1 MIKNLNEYCKNIE
14 KICQK
19 AKDEKMHGHKIAG
32 YFCAYTP
39 LEILDAA
46 GYKCVRLCC
55 IDNEHILAAESD
67 LPKNLCPL
75 IKSSYGATLMNE
87 GSYLEWADIIIGE
100 TTCDGKKKMYDL
112 LGKKKKMYVLQIPQG
127 TKLDYSR
134 KLWLSEINKFINFM
148 EQESE
153 IKISD
158 EAIRAAANKRNEL
171 RLAVSELM
179 KAMKKPNVP
188 ISGLELYRLLEWSY
202 YNTNIEESIFV
213 TKALVEELCAKPTS
227 IPDKKHRILITGC
240 PIGGVLDKVVGT
252 IERNGGSVVCYEN
265 CFGFKT
271 VNSII
276 DTGRENIKEAI
287 ADAYLEI
294 GCSVMTPNKKR
305 IENLCSL
312 IDEFRIEGVVDVT
325 LQTCT
330 TYMIETYTVRNKC
343 NELGIPYMSME
354 TDYSHED
361 RGQLETRI
369 SAFLET
375 LC

>member
-158 EAIRAAANKRNEL
+158 EAIRATANKRNEL

-188 ISGLELYRLLEWSY
+188 ISGLELYRLLEWSN

>member
-188 ISGLELYRLLEWSY
+188 ISGLELYRLLEWSN